1 MSFNPGF
8 KKIIFSPQFDYR
20 LKDVDCI
27 YETTY
32 GRLKINYHIETSMDH
47 KIELNLKVPFG
58 VKVLVDLPRSNGIDI
73 NVNNTIKQNK
83 FWLTGGSY
91 SISYIP
97 SESYLKYYNLNSRVK
112 DILND
117 TKLVKR
123 IDEIGTNI
131 LDKVKRPG
139 NTQSMFI
146 NSKIS
151 DLLEFENISTGVK
164 EKVKQLLQTTE
175 VRPKS
180 ETLLGL
186 YYV

>member
-1 MSFNPGF
+1 MKLLFCEVYEQYKNYIDSELKEQSKKAVNDRIKNHILPYF
-8 KKIIFSPQFDYR
+8 KNYNIHEIKEIDYLNWKIYIEKKNLSYKYMKT
-20 LKDVDCI
+20 LH
-27 YETTY
+27 TTMVTF
-32 GRLKINYHIETSMDH
+32 LNYCM
-47 KIELNLKVPFG
+47 
-58 VKVLVDLPRSNGIDI
+58 
-73 NVNNTIKQNK
+73 
-83 FWLTGGSY
+83 
-91 SISYIP
+91 
-97 SESYLKYYNLNSRVK
+97 KYYNLNSRVK

-164 EKVKQLLQTTE
+164 EKVKQLLQTTL
-175 VRPKS
+175 R
-180 ETLLGL
+180 
-186 YYV
+186 

>member
-1 MSFNPGF
+1 
-8 KKIIFSPQFDYR
+8 
-20 LKDVDCI
+20 
-27 YETTY
+27 
-32 GRLKINYHIETSMDH
+32 MDH

-164 EKVKQLLQTTE
+164 EKVKQLLQTT
-175 VRPKS
+175 
-180 ETLLGL
+180 
-186 YYV
+186 